1 MVYSRRPFDMKF
13 QPSQRLTALALL
25 LGWLSVLAVMP
36 AAWAIDYMRVE
47 LADGFDFPVGKPDAV
62 GYYKARGFTPN
73 GHLGEDW
80 NGRGGGDSDLG
91 DPIYTCANGVVV
103 VSENIGGGWGNCIIV
118 RHAYRDST
126 GRLAMVDSQ
135 YGHLLKR
142 QANVGDIVKRGQQIG
157 TMGGNSGMYPVHLH
171 FEMRKNLQ
179 IGMNRTQFGRDYSN
193 YYSPTHFIN
202 SYRTCS
208 GALAR
213 VEVPINNFA
222 AYGKTLAT
230 VDTKPYL
237 KRGYSIPVY
246 RAPSATLRET
256 QGSQPVVSSLPPRQ
270 SSLPPV
276 PTQPVS
282 PPTTSSGRK
291 PVVVSKVRPSQQPQ
305 VPPPTQKT
313 DTGSFWSRLRA
324 KFKNKKN
331 QEGLPPASGARN

>member
-1 MVYSRRPFDMKF
+1 MNYRPRQQYFCSSF
-13 QPSQRLTALALL
+13 LIGALGLL
-25 LGWLSVLAVMP
+25 ASVQLA
-36 AAWAIDYMRVE
+36 WSIDYRRVE
-47 LADGFDFPVGKPDAV
+47 LTDGFDYPVGKPNAV

-91 DPIYTCANGVVV
+91 DPIYSSAHGIVV

-118 RHAYRDST
+118 RHAYRETT

-142 QANVGDIVKRGQQIG
+142 LVSVGEVVKRGQLIG

-179 IGMNRTQFGRDYSN
+179 IGMNRTQFARDYSN
-193 YYSPTHFIN
+193 YYSPTHFIEAH
-202 SYRTCS
+202 RTC
-208 GALAR
+208 AVDLAR

-237 KRGYSIPVY
+237 RRGYSIPVY
-246 RAPSATLRET
+246 RAPSATAKG
-256 QGSQPVVSSLPPRQ
+256 GSSPQQQLPTSIPPPDQRTPVIPP
-270 SSLPPV
+270 S
-276 PTQPVS
+276 TS
-282 PPTTSSGRK
+282 PSGNR
-291 PVVVSKVRPSQQPQ
+291 PVVVSQSRATKPT
-305 VPPPTQKT
+305 PPPTATQ

-324 KFKNKKN
+324 KFKSKKTKEAE
-331 QEGLPPASGARN
+331 QAPSASGSTRSR